1 MSWWQKLSTFHVTYV
16 RKMDGD
22 GLEIRIRNKKLGI
35 RKHHGMDGLE
45 IFCED
50 KLNRFIRPERN
61 DSWKDGLERF
71 MEERVGK
78 VCGEQDLKMR

>member
-1 MSWWQKLSTFHVTYV
+1 
-16 RKMDGD
+16 
-22 GLEIRIRNKKLGI
+22 
-35 RKHHGMDGLE
+35 MDGLE
-45 IFCED
+45 IFCKD
-50 KLNRFIRPERN
+50 KLNRFIRTERK